1 MRLRRILEDGWYHV
15 TSVNNTSLVANA
27 ARGVFIFQGGIIMA
41 KLLNFDIVG
50 SFLRPAALKEAR
62 AQFAAGHL
70 TQAQLTAVEDEQ
82 IKTLV
87 DHELAAGLQ
96 AVTDGEFRRSYW
108 HLDTFW
114 GFAGIAHIKTKRGYL
129 FHAEETRNDSA
140 IVTGKIKFTG
150 THPDL
155 AAFKFLNNL
164 VKDKPNVHARQSIPA
179 PAQLYSE
186 LVRTPKH
193 IEALRQVYA
202 TDAELLHDIAQA
214 YHDLIL
220 ALYDAGCRD
229 LKFDDCTWGMVVD
242 QKFFATINGSKD
254 QQEQTITNYLTVN
267 NLALA
272 NLPEDLRVSTHVC
285 RGNYHSTW
293 AAAGG
298 YGPVSD
304 YLFAKENVSAFYLE
318 FDDDRSGDFA
328 PLAKV
333 PAGKDVV
340 LGLVTSKHPELES
353 PATLKR
359 RIKEASK
366 YVPLDHLA
374 LSTQCGFASTEE
386 GNQLTEEQQW
396 AKIKLVIEV
405 ANEVWPN

>member
-1 MRLRRILEDGWYHV
+1 
-15 TSVNNTSLVANA
+15 
-27 ARGVFIFQGGIIMA
+27 MA

-272 NLPEDLRVSTHVC
+272 NLPEDLRVPTHVC
-285 RGNYHSTW
+285 RGTTTQR
-293 AAAGG
+293 G
-298 YGPVSD
+298 
-304 YLFAKENVSAFYLE
+304 
-318 FDDDRSGDFA
+318 R
-328 PLAKV
+328 PLVVTVLSVITYSLGKTLV
-333 PAGKDVV
+333 PFIWNLMTTA
-340 LGLVTSKHPELES
+340 LVTLRHWLRCPLEKTWCWAS
-353 PATLKR
+353 LPASTLNWKVQPPSSA
-359 RIKEASK
+359 ASK
-366 YVPLDHLA
+366 KL
-374 LSTQCGFASTEE
+374 ASTCRW
-386 GNQLTEEQQW
+386 TTW
-396 AKIKLVIEV
+396 H
-405 ANEVWPN
+405 